1 MASRRW
7 VEPVALAGSVARL
20 EPLSLDHLSALINV
34 GLEADIWR
42 WMPRQV
48 DSPADMRAYIEAA
61 LSAFAAGT
69 EMPFATIEQASGLVV
84 GSTRYMAIEPRH
96 RRLEIGNTWLAPAWQ
111 RTAIN
116 TEAKL
121 LMLGHAFNVL
131 GALRVEFKTDALNER
146 SRAALVG
153 IGARE
158 EGTLRWHMLTE
169 SGRRRDSVY
178 FSIIEAEWPQ
188 VRMRLQQR
196 LARLQAPPAA
206 SAAARAVDEV

>member
-7 VEPVALAGSVARL
+7 VEPISLEGSVVRL
-20 EPLSLDHLSALINV
+20 EPLSLDHLAALINV

-48 DSPADMRAYIEAA
+48 NSPADMRTFVEAA
-61 LSAFAAGT
+61 LAALATGT
-69 EMPFATIEQASGLVV
+69 EMPFATIERTSGLVV

-96 RRLEIGNTWLAPAWQ
+96 RRLEIGYTWLAPAWQ
-111 RTAIN
+111 QTAIN

-121 LMLGHAFNVL
+121 LMLDHAFGVL

-146 SRAALVG
+146 SRSALAG
-153 IGARE
+153 IGAQE
-158 EGTLRWHMLTE
+158 EGTLRRHILTE

-178 FSIIEAEWPQ
+178 FSVIEEEWPR
-188 VRMRLQQR
+188 VRQHLVRR
-196 LARLQAPPAA
+196 LARL
-206 SAAARAVDEV
+206 SAAPADRSGPSAA

>member
-7 VEPVALAGSVARL
+7 VEPVVLAGSVARL
-20 EPLSLDHLSALINV
+20 EPLSLDHLPALINV
-34 GLEADIWR
+34 GLEAEIWR

-48 DSPADMRAYIEAA
+48 NSPADMRAYIEAA

-69 EMPFATIEQASGLVV
+69 EMPFATIEQASGLAV

-131 GALRVEFKTDALNER
+131 GALRVEFKTDALNEL

-178 FSIIEAEWPQ
+178 FSIIEEEWPQ

-206 SAAARAVDEV
+206 GTAVRAADEV